1 MEKINF
7 WEKKKTSDS
16 IENGKLT
23 MLKREQGWSLIYY
36 V

>member
-7 WEKKKTSDS
+7 WGKKKKTSDS

-23 MLKREQGWSLIYY
+23 MLKREQG
-36 V
+36 